1 MERGETAT
9 HPAVHRQGIPT
20 IVSLRGLDRLMGQRS
35 GLSNTDEGTINSM
48 YP

>member
-1 MERGETAT
+1 MHPPRESSLPAT
-9 HPAVHRQGIPT
+9 LSGLPT

-35 GLSNTDEGTINSM
+35 GLSNTDAGTINSM